1 MEGTRNTRL
10 NWAAYSMRELI
21 DAGVISRPN
30 AETLLIQAAE
40 GYAAS
45 DGVSAA
51 LATIKSGLGSAIRGP
66 APPFD
71 EAS

>member
-1 MEGTRNTRL
+1 
-10 NWAAYSMRELI
+10 MRELI
-21 DAGVISRPN
+21 EAGVMTRAN
-30 AETLLIQAAE
+30 AESLLLKAAE

-51 LATIKSGLGSAIRGP
+51 LATIQSGLGSTTSGP